1 MFKNSKQ
8 LGGASYIELPIEYVG
23 NKRNGLVDIQ
33 NKDNM
38 FFKWCHIAHKFPM
51 IRNKNRVT
59 KYKQHERDADYTGI
73 TFPVTLN
80 QISKIEK

>member
-1 MFKNSKQ
+1 MK
-8 LGGASYIELPIEYVG
+8 
-23 NKRNGLVDIQ
+23 GLLNIR

-38 FFKWCHIAHKFPM
+38 CFKWCHIAHKFPAADH
-51 IRNKNRVT
+51 KQRVT
-59 KYKQHERDADYTGI
+59 KYNKHDKDVDYTGI